1 MHQCNKTCY
10 FAFALFPIALFHAL
24 KKIKLTKILLLIFI
38 LFASTFQA
46 ADYVWDGGGG
56 NSDWSTGTN
65 WAPDAGAG
73 GPGSGDN
80 ALIDTGATNVTITG
94 AASVLSLVITNGAT
108 LKLDTTL
115 NASSGIAIGNTSV
128 LICGAATVSTGN
140 LTNTGSLTSSSAV
153 INCSNFISSN
163 TFTASGATVISSSG
177 NVDISGTFTH
187 NSSTTLYM
195 SGTKSLSSTVPLYNL
210 TIVSGVIAFNNSIT
224 LVGALTVDS
233 GAVLEVGTNNLFT
246 AGNIS
251 SNGGTLTNVS
261 GNLSCA
267 DFSSTGAF
275 SSSGTTAISTTGDVA
290 ISGTFTHSNFASFYM
305 SGTKNLSSTVPLYN
319 LNVISG
325 AVTLTTSLSLS
336 GNLSVTVAQTLNLAA
351 NDLSIAG
358 NINNSGVLNTS
369 TGKIRCVD
377 FTSSGAFAATGTTT
391 ISTFGDVM
399 ISGTFMHNS
408 STTLA
413 MTGTK
418 LLSVVPA
425 LYDLQIVSGAITLL
439 GDISL
444 ANNLT
449 VNSGATYN
457 LNIYKLLVSGNI
469 TNSGILNTST
479 GDISC
484 GDFIS
489 SGTFIAAG
497 TAVISTSGDVAVTGV
512 FTHNSTTTL
521 ALTGT
526 KTLTTSVPLGNVSIN
541 SGAISLL
548 SNVNIANNFGLY
560 NAAVFHATAKT
571 ITIQGNVS
579 IPSGAFDFRGSALN
593 ILGSWDSGTSP
604 LTASQSV
611 LSFTGSTNQ
620 TVNMSGNILEEIIV
634 NNIGTPGKVVFS
646 SAAGIRVSGNLTV
659 SDGVMDLSV
668 NDPFIYFS
676 GVFNVGAQGNILKG
690 ASGAGGKIIYEG
702 ASTKEIISNSQ
713 DLGDVTVSSG
723 TVSITK
729 NLKTDNL
736 TVSSG
741 AVLQINAGSNSV
753 IFTIN
758 NGKTLLNSG
767 TIQVLSDVNEL
778 RFESDGLA
786 NIDGAGGFISG
797 SGKIFYLKNISMVPA
812 LTLNTNDTVI
822 LGGSCT
828 FNGLMLNN
836 QAVFTQG
843 TNFTLTLKGDFLV
856 DSGATFNKDAGT
868 GKIYFNNVG
877 NQTVRIG
884 NKDLGNIEIGSSSTV
899 KFEEQATV
907 NNVSILSGGLFQLN
921 GTSLTTTLNVENGGV
936 ITNDGYFQVF
946 NSTKPVTLQ
955 SPGSCTFSGTA
966 LNLLNQSIYLS
977 NVVFTTG
984 TTLSTNEKIY
994 LAGNCTFTNLSTSA
1008 ASAHIYQ
1015 GANNNL
1021 TLNGNLT
1028 ILTATF
1034 NPDTGS
1040 GQVIFN
1046 GGTTQVVN
1054 ANSNNIGK
1062 IVVTGTTNLSI
1073 SNNIQLNGITI
1084 DNGSSL
1090 VCGKADNAVTI
1101 TAGGL
1106 ITVNGLLQFT
1116 GPQLGDEIVLASSS
1130 LGNPYSLNKT
1140 VLGTV
1145 TFSRVKIGDCTATG
1159 NTVDASNNCINT
1171 GGNTNVTFLSV
1182 TWVGGGLNKNY
1193 SNSANWDLN
1202 FVPLFD
1208 DNVIFDGVNNCII
1221 DVPSALGR
1229 LTMAA
1234 TYTGTVTVNTATVT
1248 INSDMNFLGGTIVD
1262 NGNIIYCKG
1271 NWNKSGGTYTAT
1283 GTVIMTASTGTV
1295 YITSGGAPFSN
1306 LTVTGNALFY
1316 PQDALTVNGNLTVSA
1331 NATLRPQN
1339 TLTVNNNAAITTN
1352 GLLDFNGKGNALKG
1366 NFQNN
1371 GGSFTTGSTGLT
1383 FSAATGTKNISTG
1396 GNNCTINS
1404 LVFDDGG
1411 GNAVFVLQDSIN
1423 VQNDLTIN
1431 GGTVQAGSN
1440 NITIKGNFANSD
1452 IFSAGTGSVI
1462 FNKGGSQ
1469 RITGGTSVY
1478 NNLIISGAG
1487 TVLDTITNLN
1497 LANLNIGGNASFSCV
1512 TSGVNITV
1520 VPSGVITV
1528 NASGTLDIR
1537 GAVSNISLSGVG
1549 GADFYLNNSGSVIFS
1564 KVSIK
1569 DCDASGGSALDATTS
1584 CANLGNNT
1592 NINFSSPKWNGTID
1606 NNYFNPLNWNTGSV
1620 PLSTDYISFETGSA
1634 NCSISSD
1641 VSVNNFSMTG
1651 VYSGIISLAAG
1662 KTFTVNGTASLT
1674 AGNFNCGSG
1683 ILKVKGGFSASAGVF
1698 TAGTGTLEFAAS
1710 GNLTTNGNVLNK
1722 LLISGSG
1729 TIVSLKDNLTNSG
1742 ITVGSS
1748 TEFKCLE
1755 NNISITTTAGESI
1768 LIAGVFTLIADATR
1782 EIKLRSGTT
1791 GSTFYLTVSGTA
1803 SVTGV
1808 DFKDCDAR
1816 GGTKINAA
1824 NDCVDSGNN
1833 FNVSYFYGTVVL
1845 ASAGAEVE
1853 YPADVLTKISIPAL
1867 ALEKDSKVSIDPV
1880 NLPSNRGIGFEM
1892 KASGF
1897 VDGKAISRLSAQAT
1911 ITIHYPAVFTG
1922 VTAGTYIEDQDVAIF
1937 YYNGVEWVK
1946 LGGVLNT
1953 AAKTIAIKTEQLGMY
1968 KAKASV
1974 RATAFALNQVVPKK
1988 IFTPNNDGVND
1999 QIRFYIENPK
2009 DNEVVAKVYEY
2020 SGEEAADLQLDPTG
2034 TYYYWDGKNRSGNTA
2049 GVGIY
2054 LYQFKVDG
2062 NVISGTV
2069 VLAK

>member
-251 SNGGTLTNVS
+251 SNGGTLTNV
-261 GNLSCA
+261 
-267 DFSSTGAF
+267 
-275 SSSGTTAISTTGDVA
+275 
-290 ISGTFTHSNFASFYM
+290 
-305 SGTKNLSSTVPLYN
+305 
-319 LNVISG
+319 
-325 AVTLTTSLSLS
+325 S

-994 LAGNCTFTNLSTSA
+994 IAGNCTFTNLSTSA

-1062 IVVTGTTNLSI
+1062 IV
-1073 SNNIQLNGITI
+1073 
-1084 DNGSSL
+1084 
-1090 VCGKADNAVTI
+1090 
-1101 TAGGL
+1101 
-1106 ITVNGLLQFT
+1106 F
-1116 GPQLGDEIVLASSS
+1116 
-1130 LGNPYSLNKT
+1130 
-1140 VLGTV
+1140 
-1145 TFSRVKIGDCTATG
+1145 
-1159 NTVDASNNCINT
+1159 
-1171 GGNTNVTFLSV
+1171 
-1182 TWVGGGLNKNY
+1182 
-1193 SNSANWDLN
+1193 
-1202 FVPLFD
+1202 
-1208 DNVIFDGVNNCII
+1208 
-1221 DVPSALGR
+1221 
-1229 LTMAA
+1229 
-1234 TYTGTVTVNTATVT
+1234 
-1248 INSDMNFLGGTIVD
+1248 
-1262 NGNIIYCKG
+1262 
-1271 NWNKSGGTYTAT
+1271 
-1283 GTVIMTASTGTV
+1283 
-1295 YITSGGAPFSN
+1295 
-1306 LTVTGNALFY
+1306 
-1316 PQDALTVNGNLTVSA
+1316 
-1331 NATLRPQN
+1331 
-1339 TLTVNNNAAITTN
+1339 
-1352 GLLDFNGKGNALKG
+1352 
-1366 NFQNN
+1366 
-1371 GGSFTTGSTGLT
+1371 
-1383 FSAATGTKNISTG
+1383 
-1396 GNNCTINS
+1396 
-1404 LVFDDGG
+1404 
-1411 GNAVFVLQDSIN
+1411 
-1423 VQNDLTIN
+1423 
-1431 GGTVQAGSN
+1431 
-1440 NITIKGNFANSD
+1440 
-1452 IFSAGTGSVI
+1452 
-1462 FNKGGSQ
+1462 
-1469 RITGGTSVY
+1469 
-1478 NNLIISGAG
+1478 
-1487 TVLDTITNLN
+1487 
-1497 LANLNIGGNASFSCV
+1497 
-1512 TSGVNITV
+1512 
-1520 VPSGVITV
+1520 
-1528 NASGTLDIR
+1528 
-1537 GAVSNISLSGVG
+1537 
-1549 GADFYLNNSGSVIFS
+1549 
-1564 KVSIK
+1564 
-1569 DCDASGGSALDATTS
+1569 
-1584 CANLGNNT
+1584 
-1592 NINFSSPKWNGTID
+1592 
-1606 NNYFNPLNWNTGSV
+1606 
-1620 PLSTDYISFETGSA
+1620 
-1634 NCSISSD
+1634 
-1641 VSVNNFSMTG
+1641 
-1651 VYSGIISLAAG
+1651 
-1662 KTFTVNGTASLT
+1662 
-1674 AGNFNCGSG
+1674 
-1683 ILKVKGGFSASAGVF
+1683 
-1698 TAGTGTLEFAAS
+1698 
-1710 GNLTTNGNVLNK
+1710 
-1722 LLISGSG
+1722 
-1729 TIVSLKDNLTNSG
+1729 
-1742 ITVGSS
+1742 
-1748 TEFKCLE
+1748 
-1755 NNISITTTAGESI
+1755 
-1768 LIAGVFTLIADATR
+1768 
-1782 EIKLRSGTT
+1782 
-1791 GSTFYLTVSGTA
+1791 
-1803 SVTGV
+1803 
-1808 DFKDCDAR
+1808 
-1816 GGTKINAA
+1816 
-1824 NDCVDSGNN
+1824 
-1833 FNVSYFYGTVVL
+1833 
-1845 ASAGAEVE
+1845 
-1853 YPADVLTKISIPAL
+1853 
-1867 ALEKDSKVSIDPV
+1867 
-1880 NLPSNRGIGFEM
+1880 
-1892 KASGF
+1892 
-1897 VDGKAISRLSAQAT
+1897 
-1911 ITIHYPAVFTG
+1911 
-1922 VTAGTYIEDQDVAIF
+1922 
-1937 YYNGVEWVK
+1937 
-1946 LGGVLNT
+1946 
-1953 AAKTIAIKTEQLGMY
+1953 
-1968 KAKASV
+1968 
-1974 RATAFALNQVVPKK
+1974 
-1988 IFTPNNDGVND
+1988 
-1999 QIRFYIENPK
+1999 
-2009 DNEVVAKVYEY
+2009 
-2020 SGEEAADLQLDPTG
+2020 
-2034 TYYYWDGKNRSGNTA
+2034 
-2049 GVGIY
+2049 
-2054 LYQFKVDG
+2054 
-2062 NVISGTV
+2062 
-2069 VLAK
+2069 